1 MDTLAQDRIFIK
13 KALKEAEKA
22 FKKDEVPVGAV
33 VVCNGKIV
41 SRAHNTKESK
51 TDPTQHA
58 ELIAISRAAK
68 KLKRWRLF
76 DCTVYV
82 TLEPC
87 IMCAG
92 SMLNARID
100 RLVYGATDPKAG
112 AIESL
117 YEVVSDPRL
126 NHQIK
131 VTSGVLKEDCED
143 ILKSFFKNKRSR
155 RRIKDD
161 KVF

>member
-1 MDTLAQDRIFIK
+1 MDRLAQDSLYIK

-33 VVCNGKIV
+33 VVYKGKII
-41 SRAHNTKESK
+41 SRAHNTKEK
-51 TDPTQHA
+51 KNDPTQHA
-58 ELIAISRAAK
+58 ELQAISKAARR
-68 KLKRWRLF
+68 LKSWRLN
-76 DCTVYV
+76 DCTLYV

-92 SMLNARID
+92 AILQARIG
-100 RLVYGATDPKAG
+100 RLVYGAADPKAG
-112 AIESL
+112 AVESL
-117 YEVVSDPRL
+117 YEICSDRRL
-126 NHQIK
+126 NHQIE
-131 VTSGVLKEDCED
+131 VTSGILQKECSD
-143 ILKSFFKNKRSR
+143 ILKTFFKNKR